1 MPSCCIKA
9 QYSNKTKNKLE
20 NLYKTIEPV
29 RYIMNSFKTAV
40 DNQIERT
47 ENGMKARKSTT
58 SSLVDLFFKIGA
70 SRGQDIIPAF
80 VAALVED
87 EDVAVRIA
95 LWARDIRGGSGERK
109 LFRDVLNYLEVHRPE
124 LALRVV
130 KKVPEVG
137 RWDDLLVFN
146 TPALTNAAFE
156 MIKEALDS
164 KNGLCAKWL
173 PRKNDIAVKLREY
186 LGMTPK
192 QYRKTLVNLTKVVE
206 TPMCSNDWDNINF
219 SQVPSVASAR
229 YKKAFNRH
237 TPKYKEYVD
246 SLVKGDNPE
255 VKVNAGAVYPYD
267 ILKGLNNY
275 YYDSISYDTTELNH
289 MIKQWEALPNYVG
302 DAKILPMVDVSGSMT
317 CPAGGK
323 GSVSCLDVAVSL
335 GLYISEKNT
344 GNFKDLFL
352 TFSAAPEL
360 LHLKGNI
367 VDRSKQM
374 IKSTWNM
381 NTDLHN
387 AMNKILSVA
396 KKGNVPQEDM
406 PEMLLILSDMQFDQC
421 ATFDHSAMEMIGS
434 KFEEAGYKV
443 PNIVF
448 WNINARDNVPV
459 KYNETGVALV
469 SGFSP
474 AIMKA
479 VLSSDT
485 EQFTPYHIMLKSV
498 MNERYSF

>member
-1 MPSCCIKA
+1 
-9 QYSNKTKNKLE
+9 
-20 NLYKTIEPV
+20 
-29 RYIMNSFKTAV
+29 MNTFKDAV

-47 ENGMKARKSTT
+47 ENGMKARKSAA

-70 SRGQDIIPAF
+70 SRGQDIIPSF

-109 LFRDVLNYLEVHRPE
+109 LFRDVLNYLEVHNPE
-124 LALRVV
+124 LALRVI

-137 RWDDLLVFN
+137 RFDDLLVFQ
-146 TPALTNAAFE
+146 TETLRNAAFD
-156 MIKEALDS
+156 MIQNALSQKD
-164 KNGLCAKWL
+164 GLCAKWM
-173 PRKNDIAVKLREY
+173 PRKGDIAVKLREY

-206 TPMCSNDWDNINF
+206 TQMCSNDWDNINF
-219 SQVPSVASAR
+219 SHVPSVASSR

-237 TPKYKEYVD
+237 TTKYAEYVAA
-246 SLVKGDNPE
+246 LVKGDNPE

-267 ILKGLNNY
+267 ILKGLNGY
-275 YYDSISYDTTELNH
+275 YYDRISYNTTELNH
-289 MIKQWEALPNYVG
+289 IIKQWEALPNCDG

-317 CPAGGK
+317 CSAGGK

-344 GNFKDLFL
+344 GDFKDLFL
-352 TFSAAPEL
+352 TFSGTPEL

-367 VDRSKQM
+367 VDRSMQM
-374 IKSTWNM
+374 VKSNWAM
-381 NTDLHN
+381 NTNLHS

-396 KKGNVPQEDM
+396 KKGNVSQEDM
-406 PEMLLILSDMQFDQC
+406 PEMLLILSDMQADMC
-421 ATFDHSAMEMIGS
+421 LMYDDSSMEMIER
-434 KFEEAGYKV
+434 KFQTAGYKI

-459 KYNETGVALV
+459 KYNKNRVALV

-485 EQFTPYHIMLKSV
+485 EQFTPQAIMLKAV

>member
-1 MPSCCIKA
+1 
-9 QYSNKTKNKLE
+9 
-20 NLYKTIEPV
+20 
-29 RYIMNSFKTAV
+29 MNTFKDAV

-47 ENGMKARKSTT
+47 ENGMKARKSAA

-70 SRGQDIIPAF
+70 SRGQDIIPSF

-109 LFRDVLNYLEVHRPE
+109 LFRDVLNYLEVHNPE
-124 LALRVV
+124 LALRVI

-137 RWDDLLVFN
+137 RFDDLLVFQ
-146 TPALTNAAFE
+146 TETLRNAAFD
-156 MIKEALDS
+156 MIQNALSQKD
-164 KNGLCAKWL
+164 GLCAKWM
-173 PRKNDIAVKLREY
+173 PRKGDIAVKLREY

-206 TPMCSNDWDNINF
+206 TQMCSNDWDNINF
-219 SQVPSVASAR
+219 SHVPSVASSR

-237 TPKYKEYVD
+237 TTKYAEYVAA
-246 SLVKGDNPE
+246 LVKGDNPE

-267 ILKGLNNY
+267 ILKGLNGY
-275 YYDSISYDTTELNH
+275 YYDRISYNTTELNH
-289 MIKQWEALPNYVG
+289 IIKQWEALPNYVG

-317 CPAGGK
+317 CSAGGK

-344 GNFKDLFL
+344 GDFKDLFL
-352 TFSAAPEL
+352 TFSGTPEL

-367 VDRSKQM
+367 VDRSMQM
-374 IKSTWNM
+374 VKSNWAM
-381 NTDLHN
+381 NTNLHS

-396 KKGNVPQEDM
+396 KKGNVSQEDM
-406 PEMLLILSDMQFDQC
+406 PEMLLILSDMQADMC
-421 ATFDHSAMEMIGS
+421 LMYDDSSMEMIER
-434 KFEEAGYKV
+434 KFQTAGYKI

-459 KYNETGVALV
+459 KYNKNRVALV

-485 EQFTPYHIMLKSV
+485 EQFTPQAIMLKAV

>member
-1 MPSCCIKA
+1 
-9 QYSNKTKNKLE
+9 
-20 NLYKTIEPV
+20 
-29 RYIMNSFKTAV
+29 MNTFKDAV
-40 DNQIERT
+40 DNQEART
-47 ENGMKARKSTT
+47 ENGMKARKSTD
-58 SSLVDLFFKIGA
+58 SSLVNLFFKIGA
-70 SRGQDIIPAF
+70 SRGKDIIPDF
-80 VAALVED
+80 VSALVED

-124 LALRVV
+124 LAIRVA

-146 TPALTNAAFE
+146 TPSLLNVAFE
-156 MIKEALDS
+156 MIQNALSQKD
-164 KNGLCAKWL
+164 GLCAKWM
-173 PRKNDIAVKLREY
+173 PRKGDIAVKLREY

-206 TPMCSNDWDNINF
+206 TQMCSNDWDNINF
-219 SQVPSVASAR
+219 SHVPSVASSR
-229 YKKAFNRH
+229 LKKAFNRH
-237 TPKYKEYVD
+237 TPKYAEYVAA
-246 SLVKGDNPE
+246 LVKGDNPE
-255 VKVNAGAVYPYD
+255 VKVNTGAVYPYD
-267 ILKGLNNY
+267 ILKGLNGY

-317 CPAGGK
+317 CSAGGK

-335 GLYISEKNT
+335 GLYLSEKNT
-344 GNFKDLFL
+344 GDFKDLFL
-352 TFSAAPEL
+352 TFSGTPEL

-374 IKSTWNM
+374 IKSTWHM
-381 NTDLHN
+381 NTDLHS

-396 KKGNVPQEDM
+396 KKSNVPQEDM

-421 ATFDHSAMEMIGS
+421 ASFDHSAMEMISS
-434 KFEEAGYKV
+434 KFDEAGYKI

-459 KYNETGVALV
+459 KYDTRGVALV

-485 EQFTPYHIMLKSV
+485 EQFTPQAIMLKAV